1 MQFDIQTK
9 RFSHTK
15 SLRNYTEKRM
25 GFALHRNDKH
35 ILRTCVRLADINGP
49 RGGIDKRC
57 HIALKLAGQNSI
69 EIEDTEADLYV
80 AIDLACERAMHTL
93 KRRLEQ
99 LRQHPHE
106 MLQLQ

>member
-9 RFSHTK
+9 GFSLTE

-35 ILRTCVRLADINGP
+35 ILRACVRLADINGP
-49 RGGIDKRC
+49 RGGVDKRC
-57 HIALKLAGQNSI
+57 QIALKLAGQNSI
-69 EIEDTEADLYV
+69 VIEDTEADLYV
-80 AIDLACERAMHTL
+80 AIDRACERAMRTL
-93 KRRLEQ
+93 KRRLER